1 MKKNIYYSVAAVAVV
16 VIAGSLTTVSLD
28 DQTVYQPRELS
39 QSNTETFMGAQEY
52 MNSLRANQYTGVVDP
67 KDVAQAKAELADF
80 RKTHG
85 KASYPLS
92 WSFAGPDN
100 RGGRTRALLID
111 RNDNNVLYAG
121 GVMGGVFKS
130 INKGASWYPV
140 NDHFEDMSGVLVFVK
155 LLTER
160 SISVL
165 VSHSLV
171 EEGRKP
177 LLLDLE
183 VEEYTRVQMTE

>member
-1 MKKNIYYSVAAVAVV
+1 MA
-16 VIAGSLTTVSLD
+16 
-28 DQTVYQPRELS
+28 YQPRELS

-67 KDVAQAKAELADF
+67 QDVAQAKAELADF

-130 INKGASWYPV
+130 TNKGASWYPV
-140 NDHFEDMSGVLVFVK
+140 NDQFDDMAVSSICQTPDGTIYFRYWRVIHRWRRAGSLYSWIQRWGELYKSTDDGETFEK
-155 LLTER
+155 
-160 SISVL
+160 IA
-165 VSHSLV
+165 
-171 EEGRKP
+171 P
-177 LLLDLE
+177 QPADLH
-183 VEEYTRVQMTE
+183 M